1 MQQILNCHLVA
12 LCVVLSFNTGCS
24 KTSPW
29 SLAKSSAWGP
39 QDFRYADEVAEHATQ
54 LAQTG
59 GTNIASRKVA
69 HTRQAAEP
77 DLQAFEESRKNAL
90 EAASVQTTAEDS
102 EQDSPGIL
110 SKIERIDPVELT
122 QQIRDSRAKTA
133 NETFQLASQWQA
145 PEISNDSN
153 IIELK
158 SNNRQVS
165 YQETVEIPQVETP
178 SSPASNNGMLTPL
191 APAAEIVSHPLR
203 PILYSD
209 PAVESEPIEDLNFEL
224 QNLPPLNLAASEP
237 AATETPLQD
246 PVNPLP
252 AAETQLVQSTPIA
265 GDTFEWKPLPQDS
278 PEFIPEFTPAD
289 DNDSTDDN
297 LARRVGWFQEITPQ
311 AANAPAAETE
321 RKFIGELDRF
331 VVDDSDQVSW
341 QDDNCGENCP
351 SRHVH
356 QIASQIIEDGNEVVP
371 VQFEQE
377 YQEEFQVEENQ
388 NDNVLVPDA
397 SFVHPPLRVPPT
409 ELMPIR
415 EPNLPLPGLSTLPS
429 SPTKLPTL
437 PIVANSDDN
446 AFRLPQSTE
455 DTIDAT
461 PASASLP
468 DDANVDRV
476 ANLDFAFAV
485 EKPVEEKLD
494 FELPKPLTW
503 REQLRETATSL
514 QNQIDRSTNLTEKS
528 HLKGKLELLQLLPDE
543 LDETQHQY
551 LDALTDLLRTTGQD
565 QPQDVFVAGQTLE
578 RLKNAVAYMEQVA
591 NLKIVNATFCT
602 KVMGFGQFTPTNSMT
617 FAPGQQILV
626 YCEIENHTA
635 QPKIVDG
642 QSLHS
647 TRLSGSFLVYD
658 ANQVAVQQDT
668 FPVVEDL
675 AQQRRQDFYMHI
687 PLTLG
692 QLSPGQYTYQLMV
705 DDVGGQKSASLTE
718 PIQFTIQ

>member
-1 MQQILNCHLVA
+1 MQRILNCHLVVI
-12 LCVVLSFNTGCS
+12 CVVISFNTGCS

-29 SLAKSSAWGP
+29 SLAKNSAWGP
-39 QDFRYADEVAEHATQ
+39 QDFRYADDAIGPATP
-54 LAQTG
+54 LAKQEDN
-59 GTNIASRKVA
+59 NISFRKVA
-69 HTRQAAEP
+69 QTQQIAEP
-77 DLQAFEESRKNAL
+77 DLQAFEESRDNAFK
-90 EAASVQTTAEDS
+90 AAPGETATAKTE
-102 EQDSPGIL
+102 EDSPGIL
-110 SKIERIDPVELT
+110 SKIEMIDPAELT
-122 QQIRDSRAKTA
+122 QQIRDSQAKTA
-133 NETFQLASQWQA
+133 NESFQLASQWKS
-145 PEISNDSN
+145 PEAKHDSN
-153 IIELK
+153 TNEIE
-158 SNNRQVS
+158 SNIHRVS
-165 YQETVEIPQVETP
+165 YQETVKAPQVETA
-178 SSPASNNGMLTPL
+178 SSSTPPNGMLAPL
-191 APAAEIVSHPLR
+191 APAAEVVSHPLR

-209 PAVESEPIEDLNFEL
+209 PAVESEPIEDLNLEL
-224 QNLPPLNLAASEP
+224 QKLPPLNLAAPEP
-237 AATETPLQD
+237 AATETLPQD
-246 PVNPLP
+246 PVKSLP
-252 AAETQLVQSTPIA
+252 VAETQLVQSTPIT
-265 GDTFEWKPLPQDS
+265 GDTFEWKPLPQNS
-278 PEFIPEFTPAD
+278 PEFIPEFTPTD
-289 DNDSTDDN
+289 DNDSTEGS
-297 LARRVGWFQEITPQ
+297 LARQVGWSQEIAPQMAPTPQ
-311 AANAPAAETE
+311 TE
-321 RKFIGELDRF
+321 RKFVGELDRF
-331 VVDDSDQVSW
+331 AVDDSDQVSW

-356 QIASQIIEDGNEVVP
+356 PIASQIIEDGNEVVP

-377 YQEEFQVEENQ
+377 YQEEFQVEEIQ

-415 EPNLPLPGLSTLPS
+415 EPNFPLPGLSTLPS

-437 PIVANSDDN
+437 PIIANSDDN
-446 AFRLPQSTE
+446 AFRLPQSTG
-455 DTIDAT
+455 DTIEAI

-476 ANLDFAFAV
+476 ANLDVEFAV

-692 QLSPGQYTYQLMV
+692 QLPPGQYTYQLMV